1 MIGDSHYRLGGE
13 KYVTGSGRF
22 TDDVRVDG
30 MLHAVVLR
38 SPHAHARIVSIDAK
52 RAREMSGV
60 RAVLTADDVPA
71 SAIIPNRVAAPA
83 GADRYL
89 QPAIARGL
97 VRFVGEPVALVVADD
112 PYVARDALE
121 LIDVGYETL
130 PACASV
136 AAALAPAAPR
146 LFAATESNN

>member
-1 MIGDSHYRLGGE
+1 MIGESHYRLGGE
-13 KYVTGSGRF
+13 KYDTGAGRF

-38 SPHAHARIVSIDAK
+38 STHAHARLISVDAK
-52 RAREMSGV
+52 RALESAGRQS
-60 RAVLTADDVPA
+60 VLTARAVPP

-112 PYVARDALE
+112 PYIARDALAAEADETRSEEDTPE
-121 LIDVGYETL
+121 LQ
-130 PACASV
+130 
-136 AAALAPAAPR
+136 
-146 LFAATESNN
+146 